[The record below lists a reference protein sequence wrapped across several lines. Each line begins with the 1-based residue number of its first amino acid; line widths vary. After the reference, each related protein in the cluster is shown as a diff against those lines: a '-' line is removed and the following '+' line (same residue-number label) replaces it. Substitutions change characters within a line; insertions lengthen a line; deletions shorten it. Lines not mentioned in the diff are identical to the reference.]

1 MPKEYRLTTLTGL
14 VVVLSL
20 MAVGVFY
27 FARGTEITV
36 PLTVQ
41 FTPMPDGYLVFQDLP
56 QIEVRMKGPAGLVGD
71 LSNTSLVHKIDLT
84 STQPGRHFV
93 ELSPADI
100 AAPQGAVVLE
110 VHPASFAIFIDKRG
124 DKRVPVVPDL
134 VNAPAAGYETTA
146 LVPSPSAV
154 RLLGPATLLE
164 NISAVRT
171 TPVDL
176 SGMTEPTKKRVG
188 LNVPDGLRV
197 EPEGDRLVEIG
208 IDVREKIVEQSI
220 SVPVQ
225 VTGSD
230 HRFSVKPGQI
240 TLWVRGPEN
249 TVNKLA
255 SGAGI
260 AVRVDLEGVTP
271 GTYVR
276 PALIEPPLNTTILK
290 AEPMA
295 FSVQVFD

>member
-1 MPKEYRLTTLTGL
+1 LPKQYRRKTLIGL
-14 VVVLSL
+14 VVVLGL
-20 MAVGVFY
+20 TAIGVFY
-27 FARGTEITV
+27 FARGTEVTV

-41 FTPMPDGYLVFQDLP
+41 FTPVPDGYLVFQDLP

-71 LSNTSLVHKIDLT
+71 VSKRSLIHKIDLS

-93 ELSPADI
+93 ELSPASI
-100 AAPQGAVVLE
+100 EVPQGAVVLE

-134 VNAPAAGYETTA
+134 INAPAAGYETSA
-146 LVPSPSAV
+146 VVPSPSTV

-164 NISAVRT
+164 NISAIRT

-176 SGMTEPTKKRVG
+176 SGMTERTGKKVG

-197 EPEGDRLVEIG
+197 EPETDRLVEIG
-208 IDVREKIVEQSI
+208 IDVREKIVELSI
-220 SVPVQ
+220 SVPVE

-230 HRFSVKPGQI
+230 HRFTVKPGRI
-240 TLWVRGPEN
+240 SLWVRGPEN
-249 TVNKLA
+249 TVNRLS

-260 AVRVDLEGVTP
+260 LVRVDLEGVPP

-276 PALIEPPLNTTILK
+276 PAIIEPPLDTTILK
-290 AEPMA
+290 AEPMV

>member
-1 MPKEYRLTTLTGL
+1 MPKEYRLKTVTGL

-56 QIEVRMKGPAGLVGD
+56 QIEVRMKGPARLVRD

-84 STQPGRHFV
+84 SIQPGRHFV
-93 ELSPADI
+93 ELSPAGI
-100 AAPQGAVVLE
+100 EVPQGAVVLE
-110 VHPASFAIFIDKRG
+110 VHPASFTVLIDKRG

-146 LVPSPSAV
+146 VVPSPSAV

-176 SGMTEPTKKRVG
+176 SGMREPTKKKAG

-230 HRFSVKPGQI
+230 HRFNVKPGQI

-249 TVNKLA
+249 TVSKLS

-260 AVRVDLEGVTP
+260 AVRVDLEGVPP
-271 GTYVR
+271 GTYLR